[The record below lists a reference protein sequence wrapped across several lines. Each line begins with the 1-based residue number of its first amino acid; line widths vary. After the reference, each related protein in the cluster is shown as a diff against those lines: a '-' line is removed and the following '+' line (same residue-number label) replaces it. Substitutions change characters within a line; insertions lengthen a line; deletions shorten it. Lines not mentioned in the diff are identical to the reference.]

1 MNGTRVMTSNLG
13 NSDTLIGVIEAI
25 NPAVGLHGRRVS
37 AYSVRLA
44 MQYGLP
50 SEMVETIRVGALLHD
65 AGKLLIPP
73 RLLTK
78 PGRLTKREWN
88 QLRSHPE
95 LGSDL
100 VKRLGFTDEVAEV
113 VLYHHEH
120 PDGSGYPDGLTAH
133 AVAWPV
139 RIVSVMDAFDALTSP
154 RAYRQALS
162 FDAARSLLAREAG
175 TRFCPWVVAG
185 LLSLPRP
192 LLEPARGGALPLY
205 VPDGCP
211 TQAAAEANETWAVA
225 LRA

>member
-1 MNGTRVMTSNLG
+1 MTSNLG
-13 NSDTLIGVIEAI
+13 NSDTLIGVLEAI
-25 NPAVGLHGRRVS
+25 NPAVALHCRRVS
-37 AYSVRLA
+37 AFSVRLA

-50 SEMVETIRVGALLHD
+50 AEMIETIRVGALLHD

-95 LGSDL
+95 LGSEL
-100 VKRLGFTDEVAEV
+100 VKRLGFTDDVAEI

-120 PDGSGYPDGLTAH
+120 PDGTGYPDGLTGGTIRWA
-133 AVAWPV
+133 V
-139 RIVSVMDAFDALTSP
+139 RIVSIMDAFDALTSP

-175 TRFCPWVVAG
+175 TKFCPWVVAG

-192 LLEPARGGALPLY
+192 LLEPGRGGLLPPY

-211 TQAAAEANETWAVA
+211 NQAASEATEAWSAPPQA
-225 LRA
+225 